1 MKALWY
7 LTKRSFI
14 NRLKRALH
22 KPVSYLYFILIIVYA
37 VIIIFSFGSLAEAG
51 GVEDK
56 RGIVY
61 LMTVW
66 IYFIFCSNFL
76 SYAKMKGIIF
86 RPSHAHLVFTA
97 PISSKVVL
105 LHGAIL
111 NYTVTFFA
119 DLLFSIAA
127 FWIFDVPLANAVL
140 LFFFTFIAETA
151 FEAGLIVFLYS
162 GEERF
167 RKWITAVRIGIFLI
181 LAAVAATAGW
191 YLVQEGLNI
200 SSALHFLESPV
211 LQMIPVAGWNMAAVR
226 FIVLGRDMWNTIGMV
241 LYIVLCAVMLF
252 AAYRIKCSGEYYED
266 AAKFA
271 DDYKKLKEKSKKGE
285 SSIPWGKKK
294 YRLSKASY
302 KGTGAKAI
310 FYRQLSEYKK
320 ERFFIFGGFTVT
332 ALIGAVVCIVFVDP
346 AAEFSSQLPPGVV
359 LMGIIAYVTFIGTG
373 FLGKWGKEL
382 ELPYIYLIPAPAVK
396 KLWYATLIDHIK
408 SLIDV
413 SIFAIPVSIAW
424 KIPVYQVLAIIITYV
439 LLQANR
445 LYVKVL
451 GESILG
457 RTLGETAKQF
467 FRMGVQGGVIGIGI
481 VLAVVAGFLNFNLL
495 FLIVPVYSMII
506 TVLIAAL
513 SVPRF
518 ETMEQ
523 WE

>member
-14 NRLKRALH
+14 NRMKRALK
-22 KPVSYLYFILIIVYA
+22 KPVSYLYFVLIIAYA
-37 VIIIFSFGSLAEAG
+37 ILIIFSFGSLAETG
-51 GVEDK
+51 GIKDK

-97 PISSKVVL
+97 PISSKIVL

-111 NYTVTFFA
+111 NYTVTFVA
-119 DLLFSIAA
+119 DLLFSVAA
-127 FWIFDVPLANAVL
+127 FWVFDVPLTNAVL
-140 LFFFTFIAETA
+140 LFFFTFITETA

-167 RKWITAVRIGIFLI
+167 QRLIFAVRIGIFLI
-181 LAAVAATAGW
+181 LGAVAATAGW
-191 YLVQEGLNI
+191 YLIKEGF
-200 SSALHFLESPV
+200 SFASVLHFLESPI
-211 LQMIPVAGWNMAAVR
+211 LQMIPVAGWNTAAVR
-226 FIVLGRDMWNTIGMV
+226 FIVLGGNMWTIAGTI
-241 LYIVLCAVMLF
+241 LYILLCAVMIV

-285 SSIPWGKKK
+285 SSFSLGKKK
-294 YRLSKASY
+294 YRAARATY
-302 KGTGAKAI
+302 RGTGAKAI

-320 ERFFIFGGFTVT
+320 ERFFIFGGFTLT
-332 ALIGAVVCIVFVDP
+332 AVIGAIVCIVFIDP
-346 AAEFSSQLPPGVV
+346 AAEFPPQLPPGTV
-359 LMGIIAYVTFIGTG
+359 LMGVIAYMTFVSTG

-396 KLWYATLIDHIK
+396 KLWYATLMDHIR

-413 SIFAIPVSIAW
+413 TIFVVPVGIAW
-424 KIPVYQVLAIIITYV
+424 KIPVYQMAMIIATYV
-439 LLQANR
+439 VLQANR
-445 LYVKVL
+445 LYIKVL
-451 GESILG
+451 GESIFG
-457 RTLGETAKQF
+457 NTLGETAKQF
-467 FRMGVQGGVIGIGI
+467 FRMGVQGGIIGIGV
-481 VLAVVAGFLNFNLL
+481 VLAVVAGILNFNLL

-513 SVPRF
+513 SLPRF
-518 ETMEQ
+518 ESMEQ